1 MADSQFT
8 VAFAVLSEISH
19 QRSSASRDLQG
30 SLKLKR
36 FGLDFQTIC
45 GEGSGLKWQS
55 SQFTIQLTMGF
66 RVIHGQFF
74 FTMLVATF
82 LVASAAAPQPTATI
96 DKPKTRTVT
105 GGFCR
110 ILSNNTFSG
119 NFGPNS
125 SLPTL
130 ALTIGPGSTMADALH
145 ANKANF
151 TGPGMYKNEIIAV
164 YLGKTALEDSYM
176 GLGTVVIN
184 ADKHSGTFSL
194 NDKSAAGH
202 FDCGAP
208 PAA

>member
-1 MADSQFT
+1 MGNRTLQGKFFFAI
-8 VAFAVLSEISH
+8 FAVAILS
-19 QRSSASRDLQG
+19 AN
-30 SLKLKR
+30 
-36 FGLDFQTIC
+36 
-45 GEGSGLKWQS
+45 
-55 SQFTIQLTMGF
+55 
-66 RVIHGQFF
+66 
-74 FTMLVATF
+74 ATT
-82 LVASAAAPQPTATI
+82 PQPTATI
-96 DKPKTRTVT
+96 DKPKSRTVT

-125 SLPTL
+125 SMPTL

-151 TGPGMYKNEIIAV
+151 TGPGTYKNEIIAV

-184 ADKHSGTFSL
+184 ADKHSGTFTL
-194 NDKSAAGH
+194 NDKSASGH

-208 PAA
+208 PAS